1 MSFNIVLVCP
11 EIPQNTGNIA
21 RTCSVTGAKLHLIKP
36 LGFSIDDASLKRAG
50 LDYWDELD
58 VEIYENL
65 EDFYSKNKG
74 KMYYLSKKGAKSY
87 IDISFNDGDYLIF
100 GRESIGLD
108 EDLLKQNLNNTI
120 RVPMKEKSR
129 SLNLSNTVAI
139 VLYEALRQTG
149 FKNLFQTSDILI

>member
-1 MSFNIVLVCP
+1 MSFNIVLVNP

-21 RTCSVTGAKLHLIKP
+21 RTCSVTGAKLHLVKP

-58 VEIYENL
+58 VEVYESL

-74 KMYYLSKKGAKSY
+74 NMYYLSKKGAKSY
-87 IDISFNDGDYLIF
+87 IDISFKDGDYLIF

-108 EDLLKQNLNNTI
+108 ENILKQNLQNTI

-149 FKNLFQTSDILI
+149 FTNLSQTSDILI